1 MVKELHPSLKG
12 LPDLESLEAAL
23 HTRFISLG
31 GSPKRPRNYDQ
42 KILDAGYDTEER
54 LQRLDPAK
62 LEAIGVAP
70 GHIRDAMDNL
80 FINTNVGSQQTAP
93 MQGQRDSNIA
103 KAGNLAKAGNNAAK
117 AGFPVFIMGLQG
129 AALTGDR
136 NPVVVTEGIRK
147 LIADEII
154 PEEIVQVI
162 ESLSQPV
169 HSYTIG
175 QIQRK
180 LRAVKSAQTAQLTY
194 NSHDPATKRSP
205 QWFQL
210 LVPAEKRLKSILFEL
225 VQGEQEIHLAAAK
238 IQALQRS
245 AKAKERVQ
253 RIRLEHAIWTAVK
266 GGDTEQ
272 VGSLIDESAALL
284 ELRHPELENTLLH
297 EAASAGHTETVQL
310 LIAAKIDVEAL
321 TNCGG
326 TALYWGAMNG
336 HYDACNA
343 LLIGGADKSIKT
355 QFKYLPYD
363 VAKSKGHE
371 KLAKLLRAK

>member
-42 KILDAGYDTEER
+42 KILDGGYDTEER

-93 MQGQRDSNIA
+93 MQGQRDSNI
-103 KAGNLAKAGNNAAK
+103 AKAGNNAAK

-253 RIRLEHAIWTAVK
+253 GIRLEQAIWTAVK

-297 EAASAGHTETVQL
+297 EAASAGHTETVHL

>member
-1 MVKELHPSLKG
+1 MVRELHPSLKG

-23 HTRFISLG
+23 NTRFTSLG

-70 GHIRDAMDNL
+70 GHIQDAMDNL
-80 FINTNVGSQQTAP
+80 FINTNVGSQKNAP
-93 MQGQRDSNIA
+93 RHGQGDSNNA
-103 KAGNLAKAGNNAAK
+103 KAENIAQ
-117 AGFPVFIMGLQG
+117 AGFPVFIMSLQG

-147 LIADEII
+147 LIADKII

-169 HSYTIG
+169 HTYTIG
-175 QIQRK
+175 QIQKK

-210 LVPAEKRLKSILFEL
+210 LVPAEKRLKSMLFEL
-225 VQGEQEIHLAAAK
+225 GVYSVPVA
-238 IQALQRS
+238 
-245 AKAKERVQ
+245 
-253 RIRLEHAIWTAVK
+253 TASC
-266 GGDTEQ
+266 G
-272 VGSLIDESAALL
+272 
-284 ELRHPELENTLLH
+284 
-297 EAASAGHTETVQL
+297 
-310 LIAAKIDVEAL
+310 AL
-321 TNCGG
+321 THLMLQCKENRKF
-326 TALYWGAMNG
+326 TLQQQKYR
-336 HYDACNA
+336 
-343 LLIGGADKSIKT
+343 
-355 QFKYLPYD
+355 QRYLPYVSSTLIAGVD
-363 VAKSKGHE
+363 
-371 KLAKLLRAK
+371 